1 MTYTYHASRASGY
14 PNLPGWKGRNATTK
28 ATSRE
33 AALDVAPIAKTQS
46 AKILQAI
53 KDAGPTGRSSDQVSA
68 VTGINRYAVRSRT
81 SELLAAGKI
90 EITDTRTKNE
100 TGRTAV
106 IWRAVI

>member
-1 MTYTYHASRASGY
+1 MAYTYQANRASGY
-14 PNLPGWKGRNATTK
+14 PNLPGWKGRNANTK

-33 AALDVAPIAKTQS
+33 AAIDVAPIAKTQS
-46 AKILQAI
+46 AKIFQSI
-53 KDAGPTGRSSDQVSA
+53 KDAGPTGRSSDQVA
-68 VTGINRYAVRSRT
+68 ANTGLSRYAVRSRT

-90 EITDTRTKNE
+90 EITEARAKNA